1 MQRRTVTARV
11 AGTVTEPAHLVW
23 SLAVADHPGTSEEA
37 LTVTVDGR
45 TVEVREVAGPHGGR
59 LHVVEGAPT
68 GELEL
73 TYRAVVDGAA
83 PPQEASELDLIT
95 YRFPSRYADSDRLGA
110 VAAEHMQGLDG
121 VELVERVDDWVHR
134 HLAYVS
140 GSSRPTDGAVDSY
153 LARSGVCRDFAHLAV
168 AFLRAGGLPARLA
181 AVYAPGLSPMDF
193 HAVAEY
199 HLDGR
204 WNAIDPTRLA
214 PRASMLRIATGR
226 DAADTAFL
234 NVLDGRFDLGPMEV
248 TAVVDGGL
256 PEEDPDAR
264 VALV

>member
-1 MQRRTVTARV
+1 MQRTVTARV

-23 SLAVADHPGTSEEA
+23 SVAIADHPGLAEES
-37 LTVTVDGR
+37 LCVTVGGEA
-45 TVEVREVAGPHGGR
+45 VEVREVPAAHGGR
-59 LHVVEGAPT
+59 LHVVEGAPE
-68 GELEL
+68 GPMEL
-73 TYRAVVDGAA
+73 TYRAVVGGEA
-83 PPQEASELDLIT
+83 PAPEASELDLIT
-95 YRFPSRYADSDRLGA
+95 YRFPSRYADSDRLAA
-110 VAAEHMQGLDG
+110 VAAEHMRDLHG
-121 VELVERVDDWVHR
+121 VELVERIDDWIHR
-134 HLAYVS
+134 HIAYVS

-204 WNAIDPTRLA
+204 WNVLDPTRLA
-214 PRASMLRIATGR
+214 PRASLLRIATGR

-248 TAVVDGGL
+248 TAVVDGAL
-256 PEEDPDAR
+256 PVEDPGTR